1 MDVVLGYQAGS
12 NLLLSNRNAVLSTY
26 PGSMQ
31 ESGFKSQLCY
41 LLAIQPW
48 QILTP
53 LSLLP

>member
-12 NLLLSNRNAVLSTY
+12 NLLLSNRNAVLSPY

-41 LLAIQPW
+41 LLAIQPL